1 MRFIPATM
9 CRRNRCCAVRPQP
22 ALQPQSHCLKW
33 QQPPAQQQQRQQPR
47 QQGRRRPK
55 QQHLIIVSDNY
66 QQGARHSLVCAAS
79 SADGSSSSS
88 PQEPQQQPPKPQGG
102 LAAWFDRL
110 PPQVQLGAIGA
121 VAFVGL
127 FLVPFLQPTFL
138 YGDSSSSSGG
148 AGSQHAIVDA
158 REGSNTEEFKVYKL
172 PRYIPGA
179 SELYDFLQ
187 ENAMP
192 RKTPDGRTESPGVL
206 RIYLSSMIILALFY
220 ACSAV
225 LSLLLR
231 VAAAALRAVGLIGP
245 EPPRKPDG
253 ESP

>member
-1 MRFIPATM
+1 MSTVTHHAICFTDGHKFPLHWLVCNRAPPCIHCLSSCGTLNPPMMAHTATAAKPMLGRVAASGHHAMRFIPATM

-33 QQPPAQQQQRQQPR
+33 QQPPVQQQQRQQPR

-55 QQHLIIVSDNY
+55 QQHLIIVSDNF

-127 FLVPFLQPTFL
+127 VRLRQLTRCCVAGLLQPPT
-138 YGDSSSSSGG
+138 
-148 AGSQHAIVDA
+148 ASQAA
-158 REGSNTEEFKVYKL
+158 APALF
-172 PRYIPGA
+172 
-179 SELYDFLQ
+179 
-187 ENAMP
+187 
-192 RKTPDGRTESPGVL
+192 TP
-206 RIYLSSMIILALFY
+206 ICLAL
-220 ACSAV
+220 A
-225 LSLLLR
+225 LSLSLWFGGT
-231 VAAAALRAVGLIGP
+231 VGSLS
-245 EPPRKPDG
+245 PRPV
-253 ESP
+253 